1 MIKILRPDRL
11 ESAMQLFVHEAF
23 GGEIVNPAEFSLKNI
38 YEKDSTPVEPV
49 LFIISPGSDPSSEL

>member
-1 MIKILRPDRL
+1 
-11 ESAMQLFVHEAF
+11 MQLFVHEAF